1 MRHVHGKRDGVGG
14 VESFEAVLGMQ
25 GLDCLD
31 HTGVVLELHL
41 YSEQVHAPGVLAVE
55 QLHALLHNVQG
66 SDDGVVGDCGTSA
79 RKHVPENLVAV
90 AAALEGLLAQ
100 LVNSKI

>member
-1 MRHVHGKRDGVGG
+1 MWHVHGERDGVGG
-14 VESFEAVLGMQ
+14 IESFEAVLGMQ
-25 GLDCLD
+25 GLDCLN

-41 YSEQVHAPGVLAVE
+41 YSEQVNAPGVLAVE
-55 QLHALLHNVQG
+55 QLHALLHDVQG

-90 AAALEGLLAQ
+90 AAALAGLLTQ
-100 LVNSKI
+100 LVHLKT